1 MIRINWSEVE
11 SVKTQL
17 LRGGATDSHEMTVII
32 FYHNRSDCDKLQI
45 QLAELEEALFDIGS
59 NHNVKGL
66 FLYDLAMKKPYLKCE
81 EVDRASALESVPLS
95 GHPSVVTSF
104 GKMSPEARDVWIEI
118 AIAQQQHYVNEGV

>member
-17 LRGGATDSHEMTVII
+17 LRGGAADTLEMIVII

-45 QLAELEEALFDIGS
+45 KLEQLEEVLFDVGS
-59 NHNVKGL
+59 NQNVKGV

-81 EVDRASALESVPLS
+81 EVDRTSALESVPLS
-95 GHPSVVTSF
+95 GHPNVVTEF
-104 GKMSPEARDVWIEI
+104 GKMSPEARDVWVEI
-118 AIAQQQHYVNEGV
+118 AIAQQQYYVNEEV